1 MSRLAIANKF
11 KNHLSGL
18 GRENIRPDTKIEIST
33 EEKNMSM
40 FNTHG
45 ELNALNDRD
54 ALAQIVKFASII
66 QNNQSANQ
74 GLAGSPSFT
83 EEQKDEL
90 VRRALMTQEGKVA
103 LGQAMANPIRRNL
116 DYQGVGRRVLVVDPL
131 PQGALPVYDRDIDVA
146 AVVVSSNGSAPE
158 SRIFSDRVTVPDF
171 EVVSNPTVR
180 IAEVKRRRFNVID
193 RAQQKARQEIQ
204 AQEDANIFAALDYA
218 GDASLGGENTAQDI
232 ADAGLLKRNLSNI
245 KVQVDRWD
253 LVTTKFL
260 MNIIEFNDIL
270 NWAAYSGTSTGE
282 IDMVSQREILQT
294 GLFAHLWGADIIVS
308 KVVPVGS
315 IYGAADPE
323 FVGVMPIRQDIEVL
337 PADEPKQLKLGWVVN
352 EIIGIGIVNPRGVCA
367 GRKTVTVG

>member
-1 MSRLAIANKF
+1 MSL
-11 KNHLSGL
+11 
-18 GRENIRPDTKIEIST
+18 
-33 EEKNMSM
+33 
-40 FNTHG
+40 FNTQG
-45 ELNALNDRD
+45 ELNANSDRD
-54 ALAQIVKFASII
+54 ALAQIVKYASII

-74 GLAGSPSFT
+74 NLAGSPSFT

-90 VRRALMTQEGKVA
+90 VKRALLTTEGKIA

-158 SRIFSDRVTVPDF
+158 SRVFADRVTVPEF

-218 GDASLGGENTAQDI
+218 GDSSLGGENTAQDI
-232 ADAGLLKRNLSNI
+232 ADAGLLKRDLSEI

-260 MNIIEFNDIL
+260 MNIVEFNDIL
-270 NWAAYSGTSTGE
+270 NWGAGGGQAAGTGGE
-282 IDMVSQREILQT
+282 VDMVTQREILQT
-294 GLFAHLWGADIIVS
+294 GLFAHIWGADIIVS
-308 KVVPVGS
+308 KIVPTGTV
-315 IYGAADPE
+315 YGTADPE

-352 EIIGIGIVNPRGVCA
+352 EIIGIGIVNPRGVGL
-367 GRKTVTVG
+367 GRKSTTVG